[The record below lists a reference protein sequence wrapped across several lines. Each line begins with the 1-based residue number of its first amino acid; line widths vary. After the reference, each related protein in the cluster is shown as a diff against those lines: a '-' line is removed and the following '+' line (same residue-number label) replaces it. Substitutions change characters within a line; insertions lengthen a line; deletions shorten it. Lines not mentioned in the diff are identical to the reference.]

1 MVNSSKNLLPT
12 KRSYIYSKFLN
23 LLMYDGKKNV
33 ARKIVDES
41 LTKAALKLGNPTK
54 DILQTAILN
63 VSPDIEVKSRRM
75 GSSVYQVPVPLDQS
89 RKINLGIRFLITA
102 SRSRRENTMVDKLSL
117 ELVDAFNNKGVAIK
131 KKDDLHKLGE
141 QNKSFAHF
149 NW

>member
-12 KRSYIYSKFLN
+12 ERSYIHSKFLN

-75 GSSVYQVPVPLDQS
+75 GSSIYQVPVPLDQS

>member
-1 MVNSSKNLLPT
+1 M
-12 KRSYIYSKFLN
+12 
-23 LLMYDGKKNV
+23 M
-33 ARKIVDES
+33 KIVWTIVSIKIS
-41 LTKAALKLGNPTK
+41 LLFFCKSNVFLLFTLLSSVVAF
-54 DILQTAILN
+54 AISEIG

-131 KKDDLHKLGE
+131 KKDDL
-141 QNKSFAHF
+141 QAVIQFIKSQEDLDVPLSFK
-149 NW
+149 NYR

>member
-63 VSPDIEVKSRRM
+63 VSPDIKVKSRRM

-89 RKINLGIRFLITA
+89 RIINLGIRFLITA

-131 KKDDLHKLGE
+131 KKDDLHRLGE